1 MATKNGLVKKTD
13 LMSFSRPRVGG
24 IIALNLLPDDELIA
38 ARLTNGTLNVFLGS
52 LMGKA
57 IRFHESDIRPS
68 GRTSIGVRGMNL
80 DLGDKIVALEVLSH
94 GQTLFAVTENGYGKR
109 TSIDEYPVQKRG
121 GKGVISIKTTQRN
134 GLVVSILLVEEEN
147 DLMLMTNIGKIIRMS
162 IKGISLI
169 SRNTQGVK
177 LMGLEADERVVGA
190 ARLAEKGNQKKNKTC
205 KLRINFYPFFKQQ
218 TTDNKQ
224 LTTRIEL
231 ICSIEVIVMQRID
244 ENDVAKLKI
253 GVVGAGSWG
262 TALANLLAGKGYA
275 VDLWVF
281 EQDVRDQILAS
292 GENSIFLPDVRLSS
306 NLHPSNDIAEV
317 VSAKDI
323 VVVVVPS
330 HVVRETTLKMASHIS
345 KETIIVSAS
354 KGIENKTH
362 LTMTGVMQ
370 ETLTEIPPDHLAV
383 ISGPSFARE
392 VARNLPTVVTAAS
405 KDPDVA
411 ALVQQVLATPY
422 FRVYTSDDLIG
433 VELGGSI
440 KNVIA
445 IAAGLI
451 DGLELGLNTR
461 AALITRGMTEIRRL
475 GLKMGANPRTFT
487 GLAGFGDLILTCTG
501 HLSRNYT
508 VGKKIGQGEKVKNI
522 LGQMRMVAEGVKTA
536 ESVYNLSRK
545 LEVEMPISHETY
557 RILFEDLS
565 PREAVTRLMTRDL
578 KQELDEE

>member
-1 MATKNGLVKKTD
+1 
-13 LMSFSRPRVGG
+13 
-24 IIALNLLPDDELIA
+24 
-38 ARLTNGTLNVFLGS
+38 
-52 LMGKA
+52 
-57 IRFHESDIRPS
+57 
-68 GRTSIGVRGMNL
+68 
-80 DLGDKIVALEVLSH
+80 
-94 GQTLFAVTENGYGKR
+94 
-109 TSIDEYPVQKRG
+109 
-121 GKGVISIKTTQRN
+121 
-134 GLVVSILLVEEEN
+134 
-147 DLMLMTNIGKIIRMS
+147 
-162 IKGISLI
+162 
-169 SRNTQGVK
+169 
-177 LMGLEADERVVGA
+177 
-190 ARLAEKGNQKKNKTC
+190 
-205 KLRINFYPFFKQQ
+205 
-218 TTDNKQ
+218 
-224 LTTRIEL
+224 
-231 ICSIEVIVMQRID
+231 MQRID

-433 VELGGSI
+433 VELGGSL

-501 HLSRNYT
+501 NLSRNYT
-508 VGKKIGQGEKVKNI
+508 VGKKIGQGEKVKDI
-522 LGQMRMVAEGVKTA
+522 LGHMRMVAEGVKTA
-536 ESVYNLSRK
+536 KSVYNLSRK